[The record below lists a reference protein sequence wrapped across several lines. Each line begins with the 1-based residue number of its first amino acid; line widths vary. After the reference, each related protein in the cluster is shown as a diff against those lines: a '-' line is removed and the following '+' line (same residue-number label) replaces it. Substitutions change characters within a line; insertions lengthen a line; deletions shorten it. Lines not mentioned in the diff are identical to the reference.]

1 MVVFNFA
8 AFDYLEFLVFLSQN
22 CSGPSESDAEDFS
35 RRPFY
40 GAPWEDRRLAVN
52 DFLAE

>member
-1 MVVFNFA
+1 MFFHKVELVSRKIMVVFNFA

-40 GAPWEDRRLAVN
+40 GAP
-52 DFLAE
+52 